1 MLGQYMCVF
10 ETKMNLRQKKIYRN
24 DSSMKPYEQY
34 SSQQVLNN
42 ENNEKHGNIV
52 HNSLSAY

>member
-1 MLGQYMCVF
+1 MCVF